1 MVSRPLANFTYSA
14 WMSVRWRAVTGG
26 GRRGRCVAPTAS
38 PTSAA
43 ASLFMCPPVRVH
55 AQQRGF
61 AGRHL
66 VAAAQGVLGGP
77 LHLRRDI
84 RLDVRESRRGDA
96 PLLQVFLIQAYRI
109 ALPPA
114 LEELIG
120 QQVARL
126 ALVMGG
132 VPAHPKRLR
141 DQQRRPLTATTA
153 LGRESGRRVGVE
165 HVVAVELGAT

>member
-1 MVSRPLANFTYSA
+1 
-14 WMSVRWRAVTGG
+14 
-26 GRRGRCVAPTAS
+26 
-38 PTSAA
+38 
-43 ASLFMCPPVRVH
+43 MCPPVRVH

-132 VPAHPKRLR
+132 VPPPPQRLPAPK
-141 DQQRRPLTATTA
+141 PPAPP
-153 LGRESGRRVGVE
+153 SRVGAAPPLPPPPPPQPPPPPPRTE
-165 HVVAVELGAT
+165 APGAGGRPPGVWGGGGTPPMT